1 MPNRIIKE
9 SICTSD
15 TLSALNDFQE
25 NFFFRLIVSVDDY
38 GRLDARPAI
47 LKAKLYP
54 LRDRLTQ
61 KDIEGALKALAD
73 VGCVEVYE
81 VDGKPYLRLPTWEV
95 HQRVRNKRSKYP
107 APEDGSLLTLDS
119 NSRSN
124 AAVIQS
130 NPYPNPDP
138 ESEDSAEAAS
148 GSTPVITL
156 PLNDGTEYPVTE
168 EQCQEWA
175 GLYPA
180 VDVIQQLREMRGW
193 LLSNPTKR
201 KTRRGILSFVT
212 RWLGREQDKGGV
224 NTKKNQGTESF
235 AELAE
240 RLRREGKV

>member
-9 SICTSD
+9 SVCTSD

-107 APEDGSLLTLDS
+107 APEDGNLITFDS
-119 NSRSN
+119 NSPSS

-130 NPYPNPDP
+130 NPYPYPNP
-138 ESEDSAEAAS
+138 ESKDSAEAAG

-180 VDVIQQLREMRGW
+180 VDAIQQLREMRGW

-201 KTRRGILSFVT
+201 KTRRGILIFVT
-212 RWLGREQDKGGV
+212 RWLGREQDKGCV
-224 NTKKNQGTESF
+224 KKNQGTESF

-240 RLRREGKV
+240 RLRREGKA